1 MKSNHRICSL
11 GAGAVVAA
19 LTLPVSAELLDILIE
34 GSVQT
39 TDLTRGP
46 FVDAAVGDPV
56 SIAFAIDTDID
67 LGNGDIHIYE
77 TIEYTITINDIS
89 MTASAVPVFVFSTFV
104 SFHGFENT
112 STGLLLPGG
121 GKEHNYRVPIF
132 GASGPPEFWLPQG
145 SEPQDHIGVFA
156 AELFD
161 SLNVNTLVDQEAG
174 GPGIDEHLV
183 IAFDQSI
190 SIGSRSTPGDIDG
203 DGSVGAADL
212 LILLA
217 SWGPCDDC
225 GDCPADLDGNCSVG
239 ASDLLILLANWG

>member
-11 GAGAVVAA
+11 GAGAVVAT
-19 LTLPVSAELLDILIE
+19 LTLPVSADLLDILIE
-34 GSVQT
+34 GSVQST
-39 TDLTRGP
+39 NLTRGP

-56 SIAFAIDTDID
+56 SIAFGIDTDSD

-77 TIEYTITINDIS
+77 TIQYTITINDTS
-89 MTASAVPVFVFSTFV
+89 MSASAVPVFAFSTFV

-161 SLNVNTLVDQEAG
+161 FLNDNTLVDHDAG
-174 GPGIDEHLV
+174 GPGVNEQLV
-183 IAFDQSI
+183 ISFDQSI
-190 SIGSRSTPGDIDG
+190 SIDSQSTPGDLDG
-203 DGSVGAADL
+203 DGSVGALDL
-212 LILLA
+212 LILLV
-217 SWGPCDDC
+217 SWGPCEDC
-225 GDCPADLDGNCSVG
+225 RDCPADLDGNCTVG
-239 ASDLLILLANWG
+239 ASDLLILLVNWG